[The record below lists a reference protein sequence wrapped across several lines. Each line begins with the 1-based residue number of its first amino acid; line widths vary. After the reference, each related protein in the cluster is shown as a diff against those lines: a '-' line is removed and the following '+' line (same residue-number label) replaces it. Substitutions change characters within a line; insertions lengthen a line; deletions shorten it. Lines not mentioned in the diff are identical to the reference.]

1 MLTMER
7 MLTQNNF
14 ERLKSIRTI
23 WQGRESE
30 KFGCLSSFTAR
41 AAAYICDYII
51 LFMLAS
57 WFCEYYINIMHV
69 EGYFDVVL
77 TNLTQ
82 QKGMNISDA
91 WVLLK
96 TGLITGAASA
106 MQFIVRPIYY
116 ILCEAYFGK
125 TIGMSMFSIIVIDEK
140 TSDLIGLKKANKR
153 YWYTALS
160 HLSLMY
166 GFLSMIHNK
175 HSQTLHDRLCGTVV
189 ISR

>member
-1 MLTMER
+1 MES

-23 WQGRESE
+23 WRGRESE
-30 KFGCLSSFTAR
+30 EYGYFSSFSVR
-41 AAAYICDYII
+41 AVAYICDYII

-57 WFCEYYINIMHV
+57 WCCEYYINTMHL
-69 EGYFDVVL
+69 EGYFDAVL
-77 TNLTQ
+77 LNLTQ
-82 QKGMNISDA
+82 QKGMNTFDA
-91 WVLLK
+91 WILLK
-96 TGLITGAASA
+96 TGLVTGAASA
-106 MQFIVRPIYY
+106 AQFIVRPIYY
-116 ILCEAYFGK
+116 ILAEAYFGR
-125 TIGMSMFSIIVIDEK
+125 TIGMSLFSIIVIDEK
-140 TSDLIGLKKANKR
+140 TSGLIGLKKANKR